1 MIIVDE
7 ALKIINKFIPDKENV
22 NQIELEFKKLEVED
36 FSNKRG
42 TSLEKA
48 VSMVF
53 PTIAFIFC
61 AFLISNLI
69 GMWIGF
75 IFKTESPIF
84 PIDDRMYQI
93 IMVYLTGFFGNRSI
107 KSWRGDK

>member
-22 NQIELEFKKLEVED
+22 NKIELEFKKLEVED

-107 KSWRGDK
+107 KSWRGEK

>member
-93 IMVYLTGFFGNRSI
+93 IMVYLGGFFGNRTV

>member
-7 ALKIINKFIPDKENV
+7 ALKIINKFIPDKNTQSQME
-22 NQIELEFKKLEVED
+22 IELKKLEVED

-42 TSLEKA
+42 SSLEKA

-61 AFLISNLI
+61 GFLISNLI

-93 IMVYLTGFFGNRSI
+93 IMVYLGGFFGNRTV
-107 KSWRGDK
+107 KSWRGEK

>member
-1 MIIVDE
+1 MIIVNE

-93 IMVYLTGFFGNRSI
+93 IMVYLGGFFGNRTV
-107 KSWRGDK
+107 KSWRGEK

>member
-22 NQIELEFKKLEVED
+22 NKIELEFKKLEVED

-93 IMVYLTGFFGNRSI
+93 IMVYLGGFFGNRTV
-107 KSWRGDK
+107 KSWRGEK

>member
-69 GMWIGF
+69 GMWIGCIKLLWF
-75 IFKTESPIF
+75 I
-84 PIDDRMYQI
+84 
-93 IMVYLTGFFGNRSI
+93 
-107 KSWRGDK
+107 

>member
-53 PTIAFIFC
+53 PLIAFIFC

-93 IMVYLTGFFGNRSI
+93 IMVYLGGFFGNRTV
-107 KSWRGDK
+107 KSWRGEK

>member
-7 ALKIINKFIPDKENV
+7 ALKIINKFIPNKENI

-53 PTIAFIFC
+53 PLIAFIFC
-61 AFLISNLI
+61 GFLVSNLL

-75 IFKTESPIF
+75 IFKTQFPIF
-84 PIDDRMYQI
+84 PIDEK
-93 IMVYLTGFFGNRSI
+93 LEG
-107 KSWRGDK
+107 

>member
-7 ALKIINKFIPDKENV
+7 ALKIINKFIPDKENA
-22 NQIELEFKKLEVED
+22 NQIALELKKLEVQD
-36 FSNKRG
+36 YSNKRG
-42 TSLEKA
+42 SALEKA

-61 AFLISNLI
+61 AFLISNLL

-84 PIDDRMYQI
+84 PIDDKMYQI

-107 KSWRGDK
+107 KSWKGEN

>member
-7 ALKIINKFIPDKENV
+7 ALKIINKFIPDKNTQ
-22 NQIELEFKKLEVED
+22 NQMEIELKKLEVED
-36 FSNKRG
+36 FNNKRG

-48 VSMVF
+48 ISMVF
-53 PTIAFIFC
+53 PLIAFIFC
-61 AFLISNLI
+61 GFLISNLL

>member
-53 PTIAFIFC
+53 PLIAFIFC
-61 AFLISNLI
+61 AFLISNLL

-93 IMVYLTGFFGNRSI
+93 IMVYLGGFFGNRTV
-107 KSWRGDK
+107 KSWRGEK

>member
-22 NQIELEFKKLEVED
+22 SQIELELKKLEVED
-36 FSNKRG
+36 FNNKRG
-42 TSLEKA
+42 SSLEKT

-53 PTIAFIFC
+53 PLIAFIFC
-61 AFLISNLI
+61 AFLVSNLL

-84 PIDDRMYQI
+84 PMDDRMYQI
-93 IMVYLTGFFGNRSI
+93 IMVYLGGFFGNRSI

>member
-1 MIIVDE
+1 MIIIDE
-7 ALKIINKFIPDKENV
+7 ALKIINKFIPDKENA
-22 NQIELEFKKLEVED
+22 NQIALEFKKLEVQD
-36 FSNKRG
+36 YANKKG
-42 TSLEKA
+42 SSLEKA

-53 PTIAFIFC
+53 PLIAFIFC
-61 AFLISNLI
+61 AFLISNLL

-107 KSWRGDK
+107 KSWKGNE

>member
-1 MIIVDE
+1 MIIVEE

-93 IMVYLTGFFGNRSI
+93 IMVYLGGFFGNRTV
-107 KSWRGDK
+107 KSWRGEK